1 MRSLIGRIARESTSV
16 EAMRAAIKKCANPHI
31 QHKISSI
38 VNNPHADTRDR
49 TEVIKEFARDEL
61 HGRGSKGFL
70 LTCDECGELK
80 DEKVLKRCG
89 AW

>member
-1 MRSLIGRIARESTSV
+1 
-16 EAMRAAIKKCANPHI
+16 MRAAIKKCANPHI